1 MSAEQLTLSFGLS
14 RGDFTLSVDEALV
27 LDGIT
32 AVFGP
37 SGSGKTSLLRA
48 ISGLEMPHTGCVRF
62 GDQVWFDAGE
72 RVNVKPH
79 RRGVGYVFQDGRL
92 FDHLT
97 VRGNLAFADKRSGGA
112 GMGEVVEATGLGGL
126 LDRSVASLSG
136 GESRRVALARA
147 LLSRPTLLLLDEPLT
162 GLDRAARRSLLPYLK
177 TLPQRFGIPALF
189 VSHDVE
195 EVAALAD
202 NILVLDAGRVVAHG
216 RMQKVMRQL
225 DLAPL
230 MQDGRHGAVIEAA
243 VGRHDEA
250 AGVTQLELADQRL
263 TLPLDAAL
271 KPGERVR
278 LFIDASDV
286 SLALARPEGISI
298 RNVLRADI
306 VALSGDGPVLVELQ
320 IADALLRSE
329 VTRAAVQDL
338 GLAVGQQVY
347 VLIKTMSFAGR

>member
-1 MSAEQLTLSFGLS
+1 MSVERLVLSFGLS
-14 RGDFTLSVDEALV
+14 RGDFDLGVDEALI

-48 ISGLEMPHTGCVRF
+48 IAGLETPNAGSIRF

-79 RRGVGYVFQDGRL
+79 RRGVGYVFQDARL
-92 FDHLT
+92 FDDMT
-97 VRGNLAFADKRSGGA
+97 VRGNLAFADKRSGAA
-112 GMGEVVEATGLGGL
+112 GMDEVVEATGIGGL

-147 LLSRPTLLLLDEPLT
+147 LLSRPKLLLLDEPLT

-202 NILVLDAGRVVAHG
+202 HILVLNAGRVVAHG
-216 RMQKVMRQL
+216 RMQDVMGRL

-230 MQDGRHGAVIEAA
+230 MQVGRHGAVIEAA
-243 VGRHDEA
+243 VAKHDEA
-250 AGVTQLELADQRL
+250 AGVTQLELAGERL
-263 TLPLDAAL
+263 SLPLDVAL
-271 KPGERVR
+271 KPDERVR

-298 RNVLRADI
+298 RNVLKAEI
-306 VALSGDGPVLVELQ
+306 VGMSGDGPVLVELQ
-320 IADALLRSE
+320 ISDAVLRSE

-347 VLIKTMSFAGR
+347 ALIKTMSFAGR